1 MKQKIT
7 FLLAGMLT
15 MGSLVSLSSCSPSDN
30 TEDAA
35 TLSEGA
41 LTTED
46 FASGKYELLAYLS
59 SPVRIVPTTYI
70 EDLMGGD
77 TVATEGFIVVEG
89 ADEPIPVQFVYTV
102 ESSTN
107 GVPLIGIVE
116 ASFVDAETSPYNAD
130 LREAFGGLEFSRITE
145 ISMRFNF
152 GAGTVDSTIGGKIIR
167 EYPLVPDSEQVDAEV
182 TQFGMPYYLNKAG
195 SF

>member
-1 MKQKIT
+1 MKQTTT

-15 MGSLVSLSSCSPSDN
+15 LGSLVSLNSCSPSEN

-41 LTTED
+41 LSTAD

-59 SPVRIVPTTYI
+59 SPVRIVPTTYV
-70 EDLMGGD
+70 EDLIGGD
-77 TVATEGFIVVEG
+77 TVVAAGYFVVPG
-89 ADEPIPVQFVYTV
+89 ADDPIPVEFIYTV
-102 ESSTN
+102 EN
-107 GVPLIGIVE
+107 NAAGQPVIGIVE
-116 ASFVDAETSPYNAD
+116 ASFVETDPGAFNAD
-130 LREAFGGLEFSRITE
+130 LREAVGGLEFSRITE
-145 ISMRFNF
+145 LHFQFNF
-152 GAGTVDSTIGGKIIR
+152 GTGTVDATIGGKIIR
-167 EYPLVPDSEQVDAEV
+167 EYPVLPDSEQVDAIV